1 MSRGNTRRVAQ
12 AELQQRRLSMRRKIA
27 ITLGSA
33 LSVTLTVST
42 LLLLNQ
48 SFRVTSWEITTDGL
62 DAANLQQQMDTA
74 MNTMPAYDFWSTRPG
89 AVRNHLLASVA
100 DLEDVSVQRTLS
112 GTLYLK
118 AIARTPVGLW
128 HNEGGH
134 VFLVD
139 MHGEAYRQVKNTEM
153 ADLPILRLSQD
164 DIHQACLLL
173 RSMQSLQPK
182 YFSRISELL
191 ADNSSWKINF
201 DQGQQWMISRNEHVS
216 HAISKV
222 SNLLQKPRWRS
233 GHWRVDARTTS
244 RWFVRPAGQEGVI

>member
-12 AELQQRRLSMRRKIA
+12 AERQQRRQSLRRKIA

-33 LSVTLTVST
+33 LAVTLTVSS

-48 SFRVTSWEITTDGL
+48 TFRVTAWEIKASGH
-62 DAANLQQQMDTA
+62 DAANLEQQMDAA
-74 MNTMPAYDFWSTRPG
+74 MSTMPAYDFWSTRPG
-89 AVRNHLLASVA
+89 VVRSHLLASVA
-100 DLEDVSVQRTLS
+100 DLEEVTVQRTLS
-112 GTLYLK
+112 GSLYLD
-118 AIARTPVGLW
+118 ATARTPVGLW
-128 HNEGGH
+128 HNEESH
-134 VFLVD
+134 LFLVD
-139 MHGEAYRQVKNTEM
+139 KHGTAYRPMANTEM
-153 ADLPILRLSQD
+153 ADLPILRLGQS
-164 DIHQACLLL
+164 DIRQACALL
-173 RSMQSLQPK
+173 RSMQSLQPH

-201 DQGQQWMISRNEHVS
+201 DQGQQWMISRNEHVA

>member
-1 MSRGNTRRVAQ
+1 MSRTNTRRVAK
-12 AELQQRRLSMRRKIA
+12 AELQQRRQSVRRRIA
-27 ITLGSA
+27 MTLGSILA
-33 LSVTLTVST
+33 ITATFFT

-48 SFRVTSWEITTDGL
+48 TFRITNWEIKASGDHAARLEQQL
-62 DAANLQQQMDTA
+62 DVA
-74 MNTMPAYDFWSTRPG
+74 MKSLPAYDFWSTRPG
-89 AVRNHLLASVA
+89 VVREHLLASVA

-112 GTLYLK
+112 GSLYLD
-118 AIARTPVGLW
+118 ATARTPVGLW
-128 HNEGGH
+128 HQEEGNL
-134 VFLVD
+134 FLVD
-139 MHGEAYRQVKNTEM
+139 MRGNAYRPVAAAESS
-153 ADLPILRLSQD
+153 DLPILRIGRD
-164 DIHQACLLL
+164 DIRQASQLL
-173 RSMQSLQPK
+173 RSMQSLQPR

-191 ADNSSWKINF
+191 ADSNSWKINF